1 MYKCTDDVQE
11 KVNEESVNKASY
23 QLDLGGHFCLQK
35 VHAQNMG
42 GMWVIHCPK
51 RNCHHFIVNFQ
62 SSINSL
68 GTCK

>member
-1 MYKCTDDVQE
+1 MHLKSIYLFIKQMYKCTDDVQE

-42 GMWVIHCPK
+42 GM
-51 RNCHHFIVNFQ
+51 
-62 SSINSL
+62 
-68 GTCK
+68 